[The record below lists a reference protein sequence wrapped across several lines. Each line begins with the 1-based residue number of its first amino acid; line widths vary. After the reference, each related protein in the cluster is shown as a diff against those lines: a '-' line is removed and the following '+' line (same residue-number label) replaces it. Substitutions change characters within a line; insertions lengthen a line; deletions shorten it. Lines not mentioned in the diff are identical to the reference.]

1 MISNMFREINQLDR
15 GLDAAWLR
23 NEVISQNIANVDTP
37 GYNRKAVAFEDY
49 YQTALNRESQFALR
63 QTRARHIDKGAE
75 ESLAPRVYEEESNYR
90 MDGNNVDI
98 DKEMTDLAVNVIY
111 YQTML
116 TKVTGEMNQLDTAI
130 KGGM

>member
-37 GYNRKAVAFEDY
+37 GYKRKAVAFEEY
-49 YQTALNRESQFALR
+49 YQTALNRESNFQLR
-63 QTRARHIDKGAE
+63 QTRERHLDNGVQQSMDA
-75 ESLAPRVYEEESNYR
+75 RVYEEDSNYR
-90 MDGNNVDI
+90 MDENNVDI

-116 TKVTGEMNQLDTAI
+116 TKVTGEINQLDTAI
-130 KGGM
+130 RGGS

>member
-37 GYNRKAVAFEDY
+37 GYRRKAVSFEEHY
-49 YQTALNRESQFALR
+49 HTALNRESEFALR
-63 QTRARHIDKGAE
+63 QTREAHLDQGIQQSME
-75 ESLAPRVYEEESNYR
+75 PRVYEEESNYR
-90 MDGNNVDI
+90 MDCNNVDV

-111 YQTML
+111 YQTLL
-116 TKVTGEMNQLDTAI
+116 TKVASETAQLDTAI
-130 KGGM
+130 KGGT